1 MLRVNVTRDFSITYQ
16 LSAFGKNI
24 QHFIESIGLIEL
36 GHLAFLL
43 ILGFSRANQFQS
55 PSVRIGTYSLHG
67 EIKIGLLV
75 LIWAMVTLLIRS
87 FVYTYYL
94 YGFRRVNHIHEVQ
107 V

>member
-1 MLRVNVTRDFSITYQ
+1 M
-16 LSAFGKNI
+16 
-24 QHFIESIGLIEL
+24 ESIGLIEL
-36 GHLAFLL
+36 GHPAFLL

-87 FVYTYYL
+87 FVYTYQPL
-94 YGFRRVNHIHEVQ
+94 YNRDCHLEGNETGIPKVL
-107 V
+107 